1 MYRKRDWITLIA
13 IQVQKDVR
21 LFVRRQK
28 ASKELVLVTFAAEK
42 IITQVKSHR
51 NRCELYRVELGLDH
65 ERDISV
71 VLKLE
76 SLCNHNS
83 IGR

>member
-42 IITQVKSHR
+42 IITQVKSHH
-51 NRCELYRVELGLDH
+51 NRCEIYRVGLDH

-71 VLKLE
+71 VL
-76 SLCNHNS
+76 
-83 IGR
+83 

>member
-28 ASKELVLVTFAAEK
+28 ASKELVLVTFAVEK
-42 IITQVKSHR
+42 IITQVKSHQ
-51 NRCELYRVELGLDH
+51 NRCEIYSLYNIGLGL
-65 ERDISV
+65 
-71 VLKLE
+71 
-76 SLCNHNS
+76 
-83 IGR
+83 G

>member
-1 MYRKRDWITLIA
+1 MFRKRDWTILIA
-13 IQVQKDVR
+13 IQVQKDVH

-42 IITQVKSHR
+42 IITQVKLHQ
-51 NRCELYRVELGLDH
+51 NCCELYIVGMRLEY